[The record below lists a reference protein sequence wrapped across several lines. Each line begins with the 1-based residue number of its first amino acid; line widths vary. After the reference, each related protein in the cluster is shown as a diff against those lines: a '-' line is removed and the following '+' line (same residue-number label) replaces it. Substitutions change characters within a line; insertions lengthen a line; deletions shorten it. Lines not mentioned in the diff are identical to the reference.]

1 MISQHKS
8 ANTMSGLEIRRL
20 LGEETLNTSRSP
32 RNELTQFA
40 LSNSQQ
46 TLVHLRWID
55 LAFKE
60 YTKSIVYWFILDMIE
75 SKKLLYLVP

>member
-1 MISQHKS
+1 MISQHES

-32 RNELTQFA
+32 RNKLTQFA

-60 YTKSIVYWFILDMIE
+60 YTKSMVYSGYD
-75 SKKLLYLVP
+75 KKLFYLVP